1 MRAMNNTRAMKLWL
15 LAALFFFTGMA
26 NAQKITV
33 TDTDGNPVPYASVMT
48 QDAKFVGITDLNGVL
63 ADAKGNKQL
72 SITHVAYKTKEV
84 DVTTLAD
91 GRVTLEDSDFGL
103 EEITVSPKPFV
114 YVQTYYRCIF
124 YDETDGVKY
133 YRAGLTD
140 NVIDRQKK
148 ENKAKTRHISKAFIG
163 IVKTLLNMLAG
174 SAIDNQ
180 SQIRTNK
187 FEKSLIRH
195 GKEVGLTITEE
206 SPNKKIIRDTF
217 GIVGQII
224 DDKEAGQRHF
234 AYDSHLIHKHKV
246 QAGGNEKK
254 IKKLEARDEKKKNR
268 KDADFTIYQI
278 DEDGN
283 YLPEDFVMQ
292 QYLSDYDEVE
302 KDGSLT
308 HNFMLVQVFSIERA
322 YATKDEVKQIKKDN
336 KLEKSYEAIQQ
347 FERQNKIP
355 DLPEAVQQKL
365 NELWK
370 IDKD

>member
-1 MRAMNNTRAMKLWL
+1 MKTMRLRL
-15 LAALFFFTGMA
+15 LTALCIVAGAA

-33 TDTDGNPVPYASVMT
+33 LDTDGTPIPYASVMT
-48 QDAKFVGITDLNGVL
+48 QDAKFIGITDLNGVL
-63 ADAKGNKQL
+63 ADAKGHKHI
-72 SITHVAYKTKEV
+72 SITHVAYKTKEL

-91 GRVTLEDSDFGL
+91 GRVTLEDSDFSL
-103 EEITVSPKPFV
+103 DEITVSPKPFV
-114 YVQTYYRCIF
+114 YVQTYYRCIS
-124 YDETDGVKY
+124 YDEKEGVTY

-148 ENKAKTRHISKAFIG
+148 ENKTKTRHISKAFIG

-174 SAIDNQ
+174 STIDSQ
-180 SQIRTNK
+180 SQLRMNK
-187 FEKSLIRH
+187 FEESLIRH
-195 GKEVGLTITEE
+195 GKEVNLSITEE

-217 GIVGQII
+217 GIIGQII

-254 IKKLEARDEKKKNR
+254 IKKLEARDEKQKNR
-268 KDADFTIYQI
+268 KDADFTIYHI

-283 YLPEDFVMQ
+283 YLPEDFIMQ
-292 QYLSDYDEVE
+292 QYLSDYDQVE

-308 HNFMLVQVFSIERA
+308 HNFMLVQVFSIEQV
-322 YATKDEVKQIKKDN
+322 YATKDEVKQLKKDN
-336 KLEKSYEAIQQ
+336 KLEKSYEAIQK

-355 DLPEAVQQKL
+355 DLPKAVQQKL

-370 IDKD
+370 VDKD

>member
-1 MRAMNNTRAMKLWL
+1 MKAMRLWL
-15 LAALFFFTGMA
+15 LATLLILTGAA

-33 TDTDGNPVPYASVMT
+33 SDTDGNPVPYASVMT
-48 QDAKFVGITDLNGVL
+48 QDAQFVGITDLNGVL
-63 ADAKGNKQL
+63 ADAKGHKHI

-84 DVTTLAD
+84 DVTTLAN

-148 ENKAKTRHISKAFIG
+148 ENKTKTRHISKAFIG

-174 SAIDNQ
+174 SAIDGQ
-180 SQIRTNK
+180 SELRTNK
-187 FEKSLIRH
+187 FEKILIEG
-195 GKEVGLTITEE
+195 GKSINLAIVEE
-206 SPNKKIIRDTF
+206 SPGKKIIKDTF

-234 AYDSHLIHKHKV
+234 AYDSHLIYKHKV
-246 QAGGNEKK
+246 QVAGNEKK

-268 KDADFTIYQI
+268 KDADFSIYHI
-278 DEDGN
+278 DDDGN
-283 YLPEDFVMQ
+283 YLPEDFVMM
-292 QYLSDYDEVE
+292 QYLTDYDEVQ
-302 KDGSLT
+302 KDGSLL
-308 HNFMLVQVFSIERA
+308 HNFMIVQVFTIERA
-322 YATKDEVKQIKKDN
+322 YVTKEEAKQMKKDN
-336 KLEKSYEAIQQ
+336 KLEKSYEAIQK
-347 FERQNKIP
+347 FERENKIP
-355 DLPEAVQQKL
+355 DLPEAVQKKL

-370 IDKD
+370 VDND